1 MNVVVHLYLTGVRKV
16 QRNIRDFIACK
27 HAKITVLAVLWARL
41 EKGYVKSML
50 DQRKQQKRST
60 GAVRVCNA
68 VRTVCVRSGTSLVV
82 RNLCFNKSR

>member
-60 GAVRVCNA
+60 GVYTAVALSACVLSLGYIIA
-68 VRTVCVRSGTSLVV
+68 DTTVVLLL
-82 RNLCFNKSR
+82 LC